1 VARILN
7 ETEAKSCDDDG
18 NNNTVWWLVKF
29 PNIFSSFSWVFSSF
43 VAFYFCRILL
53 DVMTFK

>member
-18 NNNTVWWLVKF
+18 NNNTAAGWSNF
-29 PNIFSSFSWVFSSF
+29 QIFFSSFSWVFSSF